1 MRVEVLAHTP
11 EPERVVALAAR
22 LCYSE
27 AGVKTLLGRLD
38 RTEVARL
45 IDLLQE
51 RGHESPFEHASFTF
65 AIEGISRAC
74 SHQLVRHRLAS
85 FSQQSQRWVSMRRAE
100 FVVPP
105 SVARD
110 GRAKEVFEGFL
121 EQAESAYRTLV
132 ALGVPRED
140 ARYVL
145 PNACT
150 TRLVLT
156 MNARELLH
164 VFRLRCCQRSQWEI
178 RALAYMMLKKCREVA
193 PLLFARAGAPCDVD
207 GSCPEK
213 DYSCPRWKRSP
224 TPRPGEARP

>member
-1 MRVEVLAHTP
+1 MRVDILTHTP

-22 LCYSE
+22 LCY
-27 AGVKTLLGRLD
+27 AQVGVETLQERLD
-38 RTEVARL
+38 GTAISRL
-45 IDLLQE
+45 IGILWE

-85 FSQQSQRWVSMRRAE
+85 FSQQSQRWVSMTGAG

-105 SVARD
+105 SVAKRD
-110 GRAKEVFEGFL
+110 EARKVFQGFL
-121 EQAESAYRTLV
+121 EEAGRAYQALV

-150 TRLVLT
+150 TRLVVT

-164 VFRLRCCQRSQWEI
+164 VFRLRCCHRAQWEI
-178 RALAYMMLKKCREVA
+178 RALAYMMLKKCRQVA

-213 DYSCPRWKRSP
+213 EYRCPRRKESVP
-224 TPRPGEARP
+224 